1 MAISVDASPPPSNHI
16 ETLKKVGYSFNS
28 AVGDIIDN
36 SIAAQCS
43 KIEFIFL
50 PLSEGPRLLIVDD
63 GFGMNYSEL
72 QESMVIG
79 CKNPND
85 ERQKGDLGRFGSG
98 LKTASFSQADI
109 LTVASKT
116 GNSEISA
123 ARWDTK
129 LVQELNKWTLQIFE
143 NDDLNTLDYLHL
155 LKFRKSGTIVC
166 WDNLSC
172 IEIDE
177 NAPDVQDQV
186 AKLCVELGLYIGK
199 YFHRFLI
206 GNNSIEITINGKSVD
221 CQDPF
226 MRNINGYE
234 EGPSTSLRSRKGVI
248 SIYSHIL
255 PRFNQMTK
263 EQIEIYG
270 GNRNITQKQG
280 LYIYRNRRLI
290 VEGGWLGLAPSKE
303 GSNLARIQID
313 IPSEMDNEWETDL
326 KKSELKLPPK
336 IRAMLKKIIGSPIR
350 KSRRVHNYAGKKES
364 ENPFWQIKENEIEGT
379 IQYEVNGNHA
389 DLHDIQNCLASS
401 KRNLL
406 TRFLISISKNIPI
419 NHIYSTM
426 STSPK
431 SINQEGIQAEDAL
444 IKEGSND

>member
-50 PLSEGPRLLIVDD
+50 PLPEGPRLLIVDD
-63 GFGMNYSEL
+63 GFGMNHREL
-72 QESMVIG
+72 QENMVIG

-98 LKTASFSQADI
+98 LKTASFSQAEV

-116 GNSEISA
+116 VNSEISV

-129 LVQELNKWTLQIFE
+129 LIQKLNKWTLQIFE
-143 NDDLNTLDYLHL
+143 KDDLNRLDYLHL
-155 LKFRKSGTIVC
+155 LDSRNSGTIVC

-177 NAPDVQDQV
+177 NASDVQDQV
-186 AKLCVELGLYIGK
+186 AKLCFYLDLYIGK
-199 YFHRFLI
+199 YFHRFLA
-206 GNNSIEITINGKSVD
+206 GNNRIEISINGKSVD
-221 CQDPF
+221 CHDPF

-234 EGPSTSLRSRKGVI
+234 EGPSDSLRSSKGK
-248 SIYSHIL
+248 IYIHSHIL

-263 EQIEIYG
+263 EQIKAYG
-270 GNRNITQKQG
+270 GNQNITQKQG
-280 LYIYRNRRLI
+280 LYIYRNKRLI
-290 VEGGWLGLAPSKE
+290 VEGGWLGLAPKKE

-313 IPSEMDNEWETDL
+313 VPSEMDDEWETDL

-336 IRAMLKKIIGSPIR
+336 VRATLKKIIGSPIN
-350 KSRRVHNYAGKKES
+350 KSRRVHKYAGKKES
-364 ENPFWQIKENEIEGT
+364 ENPFWDIKQNEIEGT
-379 IQYEVNGNHA
+379 IQYKINLDHA
-389 DLHDIQNCLASS
+389 DLSTIKNSLAS
-401 KRNLL
+401 KERNLL
-406 TRFLISISKNIPI
+406 MRFLESICQNIPI
-419 NHIYSTM
+419 DHIYFTM
-426 STSPK
+426 TTTPK
-431 SINQEGIQAEDAL
+431 SINQEGVQAGDVLSEED
-444 IKEGSND
+444 SHD